1 MNKTITVLIADDT
14 DVGIFGL
21 RSIFDTTNE
30 ISVIGAT
37 QSVYEIPRMIGELSP
52 DVLIMDLKWYQD
64 NVAGWMTIKEIREAD
79 TPVKIIALTAYEN
92 LMQDA
97 WRQGADAVIA
107 KTYTRDQLIALVKSV
122 YNEEY
127 NARQKRM
134 YGSPAHQ
141 ETLTQ
146 REMDVLLLLQQGMS
160 NQEIGE
166 TLNVSIHTA
175 KNHVKSIRE
184 KLDAENR
191 HKAVAKA
198 KEMGILK

>member
-134 YGSPAHQ
+134 YGSPTHQ

-198 KEMGILK
+198 KEMGILS